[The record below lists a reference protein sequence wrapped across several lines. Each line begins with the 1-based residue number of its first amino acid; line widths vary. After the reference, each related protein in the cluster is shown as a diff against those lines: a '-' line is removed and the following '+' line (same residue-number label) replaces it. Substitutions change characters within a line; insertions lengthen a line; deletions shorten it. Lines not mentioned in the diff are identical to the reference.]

1 MWPKLAKEYFLMNL
15 LHRWICHSEHWKN
28 QLRDEMVP
36 WVLEGLE
43 LGPDVLELGPGPGF
57 TTDLLRRR
65 CQHLTAIEI
74 DSNYADPLQRRL
86 QGTNVHIVHADA
98 TVMPLPDQSF
108 SGAVA
113 FTMLHHVPSRRLQD
127 QLFREVHRVLR
138 PGAVF
143 AGTDSIPRIFLRLA
157 HIGDTYVPI
166 DSGTLRAR
174 LEALGFSDVE
184 IGVGKKRFR
193 FRARRA

>member
-1 MWPKLAKEYFLMNL
+1 MNL
-15 LHRWICHSEHWKN
+15 LHRWICHSEHWKK

-36 WVLEGLE
+36 WVLEGLD
-43 LGPDVLELGPGPGF
+43 LGADVLELGPGPGF
-57 TTDLLRRR
+57 TTDLLHQR
-65 CQHLTAIEI
+65 CHHLTAVEI
-74 DSNYADPLQRRL
+74 DPNYAGSLEDRL
-86 QGTNVHIVHADA
+86 RGANVNVLHADA
-98 TVMPLPDQSF
+98 TAMPLPDQAF

-113 FTMLHHVPSRRLQD
+113 FTMLHHVPSQQLQD

-143 AGTDSIPRIFLRLA
+143 AGTDSIPRVFLRLA

-166 DSGTLRAR
+166 DYHTLGAR
-174 LEALGFSDVE
+174 LEMAGFLEVE
-184 IGVGKKRFR
+184 IERGEKRFR